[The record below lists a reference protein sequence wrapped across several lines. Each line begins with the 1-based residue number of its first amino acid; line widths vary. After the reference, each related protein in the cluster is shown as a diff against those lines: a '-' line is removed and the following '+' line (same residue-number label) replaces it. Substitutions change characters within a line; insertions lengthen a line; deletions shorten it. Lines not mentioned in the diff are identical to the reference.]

1 MRFPAGGRRLKVKQ
15 GGIMK
20 RAFAMLA
27 LALVVVV
34 SAVGTARATPPP
46 LRLTLYDN
54 LSGGTQIS
62 FWMKHSTGWAWHST
76 NAGAEK
82 KLGCS
87 ITAYAWDT
95 GVPSV
100 EHVVAAKVKPTGTR
114 YRVNIPVNFFVQ
126 SITTRTRATCTL
138 RHLTA
143 KKVWLYRS
151 VTAHWNGT

>member
-1 MRFPAGGRRLKVKQ
+1 MRFAAGRRKLDVRE

-20 RAFAMLA
+20 RALAMLVVA
-27 LALVVVV
+27 LAVVA
-34 SAVGTARATPPP
+34 SAAGTARATPPP
-46 LRLTLYDN
+46 LRLTVYDN
-54 LSGGTQIS
+54 VSGGTQIG
-62 FWMKHSTGWAWHST
+62 FWMKHSTGWSWHST
-76 NAGAEK
+76 NATAEK

-95 GVPSV
+95 GFPPV
-100 EHVVAAKVKPTGTR
+100 EHVVAVNVKPSGTQ

-126 SITTRTRATCTL
+126 SITTKTKATCTL

-143 KKVWLYRS
+143 KKVWLYKT